1 MVGRQGG
8 TMAQR
13 SAIAQLLQNVHGG
26 ALLDSTPRKPGSR
39 RLSLDSC
46 RHQEG
51 KTRVYVR
58 SRDLNSARDP
68 VVKGLGW
75 GSSSQASAWAL
86 SPLPACSGTTEAE
99 MQRMHARR
107 IFSVRGRY
115 SVFVDRMCVR
125 QLTSKGDNTLSW
137 DNDLAH
143 DLFSESVRERG
154 RDKAPIGQNPL
165 ALIPCFSLDDG
176 GEPGL
181 VRQCK
186 SRSAMG
192 FRNTGT
198 YAILPLG
205 LVEKETERLRAEVE
219 EVNRTLTYI
228 RAVVQQKKLEIL
240 PHSATLILDTIMNVF
255 NTLRNTPAAADSTP
269 LMSCQSKVCQSLAR
283 FIHWTDSLLLGS
295 QGAFDT
301 ASANEIIGTLSA
313 GIKELSQLWL
323 DKMATHK
330 TSAQKSPNSQGSLL
344 APPQDGV
351 RRVSLPDIPL
361 TPREQEILDQTSD
374 LGAGSYDNV
383 STGRVS
389 TISGASTVSGA
400 SDVFTFDQDHF
411 GGQQPGPIP
420 PPKPPLPAGANHILP
435 KLLQQHQGDGAGVSN
450 GDDTVPPPLPQ
461 KRRSHNDMLSSM
473 GSLSSM
479 GGSISSGQTTPTG
492 SPHTSLITSISSEPA
507 INSLAHSTSPG
518 SSQSS
523 NLNLSS
529 SEDLNSLP
537 GGATV
542 VMSRSSHSS
551 VFSRT
556 SSESRIISS
565 TIVPHDGRISGDT
578 GGAGGGGKTFE
589 EINALT
595 SEIKRLTSSI
605 EDIPPPLPAK
615 KGTLQRLM
623 SQYDNMPETGI
634 ISSSVSSS
642 SSSVTSRTVVNKTIE
657 STSRFSSASSSQSS
671 LQRASHSAASFLS
684 EERASSST
692 HEAYSS
698 SETFSS
704 ASHSSTESLPRP
716 PPLPPKKRHIHAYMQ
731 TFGAL
736 TQPLSLENISRHSIN
751 FYEAQ
756 WQQHQMELCQPLYPR
771 SNTISVFSDISSDSS
786 FSSGSP
792 ERFSGVAPAL
802 PAKTRRSFDINRGS
816 QVSTGSSQSEASS
829 FGDFAHS
836 HSQSHGTLNLVDLEP
851 KRWSGPPQTV
861 ETPQPQTPTPTATA
875 TATTITS
882 NGSNGNTSPS
892 VTVSA
897 STKPEITRD
906 GDSDFAELNP
916 LDDIDV
922 SDQLIRKK
930 EGEDGPEIR
939 GGSIDALIVHATAAG
954 KTEFMYQEAFL
965 TTYRTF
971 ISPRDLIDKLLYR
984 FHKFHHAVD
993 GRKKLSR
1000 NSFSLLIRVIDELG
1014 HTELEEEIVER
1025 QVALVYELLCQCELG
1040 LARLLRRK
1048 VLEKCEQKQAA
1059 QDAPPPVN
1067 PVQSIDLSSN
1077 TPDLLSFKSGDI
1089 AEQMTLLDAQLFQQI
1104 EIPEVLLWAR
1114 VQSEEQ
1120 SPHLTT
1126 FTEHFNKMSYWCR
1139 TRILTQEDPKERE
1152 KYLMK
1157 FIKIMRWLRK
1167 LKNFNSYLAIL
1178 SALDSAPVRRLEW
1191 QKQNIEALQEFCQL
1205 IDSSS
1210 SFRAYR
1216 QALAETEPPCIPYLG
1231 LILQDLTFINIGNQD
1246 MLPDGSI
1253 NFAKRWQQFN
1263 ILDSMRRFKTS
1274 HYGFKRNDKIQALMN
1289 NFDEYLGEEILW
1301 QMSQKIKPRPTH
1313 KKQDSIT

>member
-1 MVGRQGG
+1 MSHRNDKAEKTAGSK
-8 TMAQR
+8 MLKKAR
-13 SAIAQLLQNVHGG
+13 SFRDDIKVRIKRRPSAGVQQMIPDSKNV
-26 ALLDSTPRKPGSR
+26 K
-39 RLSLDSC
+39 
-46 RHQEG
+46 
-51 KTRVYVR
+51 
-58 SRDLNSARDP
+58 
-68 VVKGLGW
+68 
-75 GSSSQASAWAL
+75 
-86 SPLPACSGTTEAE
+86 
-99 MQRMHARR
+99 
-107 IFSVRGRY
+107 VRG
-115 SVFVDRMCVR
+115 
-125 QLTSKGDNTLSW
+125 KGDNPSG
-137 DNDLAH
+137 D
-143 DLFSESVRERG
+143 E
-154 RDKAPIGQNPL
+154 
-165 ALIPCFSLDDG
+165 LDGDD
-176 GEPGL
+176 
-181 VRQCK
+181 
-186 SRSAMG
+186 
-192 FRNTGT
+192 
-198 YAILPLG
+198 
-205 LVEKETERLRAEVE
+205 ETERLRAEVE
-219 EVNRTLTYI
+219 EVHRTLTYI
-228 RAVVQQKKLEIL
+228 RAVVQQQKLEIL
-240 PHSATLILDTIMNVF
+240 PHSATHILDTIMNVF
-255 NTLRNTPAAADSTP
+255 NTLRNTPATADSTP
-269 LMSCQSKVCQSLAR
+269 LMSCQSRVCQTLAR

-295 QGAFDT
+295 QGSFDA
-301 ASANEIIGTLSA
+301 ASANEIISTLSA

-323 DKMATHK
+323 DKMASHK
-330 TSAQKSPNSQGSLL
+330 TTASKSSSAQGALL

-361 TPREQEILDQTSD
+361 TPREQEILDQTSE

-383 STGRVS
+383 DTAR
-389 TISGASTVSGA
+389 ASTVSNT
-400 SDVFTFDQDHF
+400 SDNVFSFEHDHF
-411 GGQQPGPIP
+411 GTPLSGPAP
-420 PPKPPLPAGANHILP
+420 PPKPPLPAGVNHILP
-435 KLLQQHQGDGAGVSN
+435 KLLQQHQVDDDGVSN
-450 GDDTVPPPLPQ
+450 GDDSVPPPLPQ
-461 KRRSHNDMLSSM
+461 KRRSHNDMLCSV
-473 GSLSSM
+473 GSLGSM

-492 SPHTSLITSISSEPA
+492 SPHASLMMSVSSEPTLG
-507 INSLAHSTSPG
+507 SQSHSTSPG
-518 SSQSS
+518 SSQGS
-523 NLNLSS
+523 NLNHSS
-529 SEDLNSLP
+529 SEDLNSSCMP
-537 GGATV
+537 GGGTV

-556 SSESRIISS
+556 SSESRIVSS
-565 TIVPHDGRISGDT
+565 TVLPREGRASGE
-578 GGAGGGGKTFE
+578 GGGGKTFE

-623 SQYDNMPETGI
+623 SQYDNMPEIQTL
-634 ISSSVSSS
+634 S
-642 SSSVTSRTVVNKTIE
+642 SSSVTSATSSV
-657 STSRFSSASSSQSS
+657 TSRMVISRTIQSHVSSTSSSQSS
-671 LQRASHSAASFLS
+671 LQRVSHSAGSFLS
-684 EERASSST
+684 EEQAASAM

-704 ASHSSTESLPRP
+704 ASHSSTESLPKP

-736 TQPLSLENISRHSIN
+736 TQPLSLESISRHSIN

-802 PAKTRRSFDINRGS
+802 PVKTRKSFDVNRGS
-816 QVSTGSSQSEASS
+816 QVSTGSSQSETSS
-829 FGDFAHS
+829 FSDFSTHS
-836 HSQSHGTLNLVDLEP
+836 HSQSHGTLNLVDLDP
-851 KRWSGPPQTV
+851 KRWSGPPQV
-861 ETPQPQTPTPTATA
+861 PESPPVQTPTPTATA

-882 NGSNGNTSPS
+882 NGNTNPS

-897 STKPEITRD
+897 STKPEIQRD
-906 GDSDFAELNP
+906 ADSDFAELNP

-922 SDQLIRKK
+922 SDQLVRKK
-930 EGEDGPEIR
+930 QGEDGPEIR

-954 KTEFMYQEAFL
+954 KTGLDGEVTEQQEFMYQEAFL

-971 ISPRDLIDKLLYR
+971 ISPRDLIEKLLYR

-1059 QDAPPPVN
+1059 QDLTPPVN
-1067 PVQSIDLSSN
+1067 PVQSIDLSSS

-1089 AEQMTLLDAQLFQQI
+1089 AEQMTLLDAQLFQKI

-1114 VQSEEQ
+1114 EQSEEL

-1167 LKNFNSYLAIL
+1167 LRNFNSYLAIL

-1216 QALAETEPPCIPYLG
+1216 HALAETEPPCIPYLG

-1274 HYGFKRNDKIQALMN
+1274 HYAFKRSEKIQALMN
-1289 NFDEYLGEEILW
+1289 NFDDYLGEEVLW